1 MTTVFRGESLDA
13 MNAFLRQNG
22 AREEYV
28 FANLSGAVQWIE
40 FLRKNSKYPRTDNPP
55 MAWIRDML
63 QEKAADRPDAHNLFE
78 SISQTSDG
86 TWCCSNC
93 RNENSSASDIS
104 SDEDNEEDH
113 TQKQPTW
120 KIKAST
126 DAELQPDQSPKLNRN
141 PKLDPSA
148 TILYPRTSAL
158 HNQVVS
164 RVSGYFS
171 YISLPRLYTPTPT
184 TGVAREAVPKQLS
197 VPTVEKSENSDPYA
211 CNVPGS
217 FPDIENTD
225 ESVSLTPVTPYDEAR
240 STERVEPLLS
250 SFGPFELEA
259 SCGIPQP
266 KSWDQDA
273 NLLSPFD
280 YGGGYG
286 SNVLDEE
293 EQPPSPQPVFAY
305 LHSNEFSIPASTIP
319 PPSLTPSG
327 KSAGP
332 AQKAFRSLR
341 NFLSNSSGRKLM
353 RSRSDENLEI
363 QRQTWS
369 LLASAT
375 SNIEDFGP
383 ISTRRRKYSDGGY
396 SDGEQRDGEG
406 RSREATIE
414 QLQNF
419 KTGLDRSLKPKK
431 PARRKSIAAEPISAA
446 VPIVA
451 PPAPTVESFTEQY
464 VQSTIQAIEDDVLL
478 DPNVASEFDTQRPDT
493 PGPVPT
499 QPQIPIPTRSKTN
512 PVISWLANAR
522 APQAQS
528 RTAPRLTGQN
538 LGVHND
544 EVLPLRPA
552 PFKLERASVYMRQV
566 HDDAASSVPTSIMST
581 RTRETIKLAGLL
593 LPLQDRTNNFL
604 GRYSKMGKA
613 DAVRMLLKQGCN
625 PGTKREPRPG
635 PLFSVI
641 RGASSRHTKCLRAL
655 IQYKVDVNV
664 KARLTGK
671 TPLMEA
677 IEQESWPG
685 YFEVIVLLLIAGANP
700 NTKDG
705 SGDNPLLKL
714 LQGGLHPLE
723 EYHRKAL
730 ALLLS
735 TTYKTNVGVTP
746 LGTQNKPLHL
756 AIRRKDPWAVGMILQ
771 KAGCDVEAENSEG
784 LTPLLLAATSWNG
797 SMSTDQLEILDLL
810 LEKKADVNLKM
821 LSNGKTPLH
830 IAVSYGLLHA
840 VERLMEHGADPRME
854 TDDGDTALDLA
865 KDRKKHHGCI
875 DCYDCSEIK
884 RLLSS
889 EGA

>member
-28 FANLSGAVQWIE
+28 FANLSGAIQWIE
-40 FLRKNSKYPRTDNPP
+40 FLRKNSKYPRTDNAP
-55 MAWIRDML
+55 MAWMRDML
-63 QEKAADRPDAHNLFE
+63 QEKATDRPDAHGLCE
-78 SISQTSDG
+78 SINQTSDG
-86 TWCCSNC
+86 TWCCQNC
-93 RNENSSASDIS
+93 RNESSSASDIS
-104 SDEDNEEDH
+104 SDEDDEEDH
-113 TQKQPTW
+113 TAKQPTW
-120 KIKAST
+120 QMRASI
-126 DAELQPDQSPKLNRN
+126 DSELQPDGSPQL
-141 PKLDPSA
+141 PHTFQPDPSA
-148 TILYPRTSAL
+148 TILYPRPPPL
-158 HNQVVS
+158 HKQVVD

-171 YISLPRLYTPTPT
+171 YISLPRLYTPTLT
-184 TGVAREAVPKQLS
+184 NDVARDIVQEPPMPITEIPES
-197 VPTVEKSENSDPYA
+197 HDPYA
-211 CNVPGS
+211 CNIPGS
-217 FPDIENTD
+217 FPDIED
-225 ESVSLTPVTPYDEAR
+225 IDKSVPFTPNLETP
-240 STERVEPLLS
+240 STEQAEPLLG
-250 SFGPFELEA
+250 SFEPFELEA
-259 SCGIPQP
+259 SFDFPQHIA
-266 KSWDQDA
+266 WDQDA

-280 YGGGYG
+280 YGSGYG
-286 SNVLDEE
+286 SNMLEEE
-293 EQPPSPQPVFAY
+293 EQPPSPQPVFSSV
-305 LHSNEFSIPASTIP
+305 HSNELSISTSAIP
-319 PPSLTPSG
+319 PQSSTSSG
-327 KSAGP
+327 KSTGA
-332 AQKAFRSLR
+332 AHKAFQSLR
-341 NFLSNSSGRKLM
+341 NFLSNPSGRKLI

-369 LLASAT
+369 LLASAN

-396 SDGEQRDGEG
+396 SDGEQRDGEY
-406 RSREATIE
+406 RSREVIIA
-414 QLQNF
+414 QLQKF

-431 PARRKSIAAEPISAA
+431 QARRKSTAAEPVSS
-446 VPIVA
+446 A

-478 DPNVASEFDTQRPDT
+478 DPNVPSEFDTQRPDT
-493 PGPVPT
+493 PGPVADSQQ
-499 QPQIPIPTRSKTN
+499 QPQIPIPSRPKTN
-512 PVISWLANAR
+512 PIISWLANAR
-522 APQAQS
+522 APQAQP

-538 LGVHND
+538 LGAHND
-544 EVLPLRPA
+544 QVPPLRPA

-566 HDDAASSVPTSIMST
+566 HDDAASSVPTSVMST
-581 RTRETIKLAGLL
+581 RTRETFKLAGLF

-625 PGTKREPRPG
+625 PGTKKEPRPG

-685 YFEVIVLLLIAGANP
+685 YFEVIVLLLTAGANP

-746 LGTQNKPLHL
+746 LGTRNKPLHL

-771 KAGCDVEAENSEG
+771 KPGCDVEAENSEG
-784 LTPLLLAATSWNG
+784 LTPLLLAATSWNV

-810 LEKKADVNLKM
+810 LEKKADVNLRM
-821 LSNGKTPLH
+821 LSNGKTVLH

-840 VERLMEHGADPRME
+840 VERLMEHGADPKRE
-854 TDDGDTALDLA
+854 TDDGKTALDLA
-865 KDRKKHHGCI
+865 KDRKKHHGCT
-875 DCYDCSEIK
+875 DCYECSEIK
-884 RLLSS
+884 RLLLND
-889 EGA
+889 GA